1 MNRIRRVGPMLEAAQ
16 PRDYKRIEDAEE
28 FFRMLKRREQIPW
41 KVRDRILAAATA
53 IARESDTENSCS
65 WGGRCRITY
74 GDFDDHNDIR
84 QLGVTFTRSG
94 GPGDSLQWRAD
105 CSIFSHDDDY
115 WSISI
120 EQSIKVNREV
130 ALAAPPS
137 RRPFSGPVD
146 LIQGISMFL
155 CDDVRGLEAALRDT
169 VSASSAKS
177 GQVMAG
183 IVELLG
189 MFG

>member
-16 PRDYKRIEDAEE
+16 PRDYKRIDAEE
-28 FFRMLKRREQIPW
+28 YYRMLKRREQIPW

-53 IARESDTENSCS
+53 IARESDTE
-65 WGGRCRITY
+65 ITC

-105 CSIFSHDDDY
+105 CSILSHDDDY

-120 EQSIKVNREV
+120 EQSIKVK
-130 ALAAPPS
+130 ALIYGNPPS

-146 LIQGISMFL
+146 LIQGFSMFL

-177 GQVMAG
+177 GQVMSG
-183 IVELLG
+183 MVELLG